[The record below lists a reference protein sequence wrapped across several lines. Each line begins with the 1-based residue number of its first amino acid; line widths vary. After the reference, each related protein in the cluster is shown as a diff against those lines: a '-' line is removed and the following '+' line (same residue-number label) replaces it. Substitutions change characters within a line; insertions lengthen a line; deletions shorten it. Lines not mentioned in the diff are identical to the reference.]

1 MATLRSHQLQGD
13 ARLEA
18 CANRDDAHVTPGS
31 SGPHVRKIQDALNR
45 VDDAGIGSDEY
56 GASKY
61 GPATTLAVTAF
72 KSSRRIL
79 NHSGQI
85 DPIVGVKTIR
95 ALDQALLD
103 LGRGLE
109 NALDTTP
116 YVDVIVNF
124 VGGSP
129 RNGPSDAIAR
139 LRKPAGYDARG
150 RRLLGLGVG
159 ADVSLPSPVQSTLYA
174 IQGLRRIASIGL
186 LCIRGSSLGGRYALE
201 LAEMLTTQ
209 GVPIRFVSLQ
219 DAAFST
225 ADAVNLPERTPEGK
239 ITNLPMFRGGNV
251 RAGTKVS
258 HFQRIGNKAERSY
271 SQGHWIWASDLN
283 GEIHGEVRGFT
294 PREWTVPDD
303 YHRQSA
309 MDAHSYCCGQAEIA
323 DAEAISGLLALE
335 CQ

>member
-31 SGPHVRKIQDALNR
+31 SGPHVRKIQDALKR

-61 GPATTLAVTAF
+61 GAATTLAVTAF

-85 DPIVGVKTIR
+85 DPIVGIKTIR

-109 NALDTTP
+109 NAVDTTP

-124 VGGSP
+124 VGGRTGDSP
-129 RNGPSDAIAR
+129 ADALAR
-139 LRKPAGYDARG
+139 LRKPASYDARG
-150 RRLLGLGVG
+150 RKLFGMGIGANVGL
-159 ADVSLPSPVQSTLYA
+159 PNPVQSTLYA
-174 IQGLRRIASIGL
+174 IQRLRRLAPIGL
-186 LCIRGSSLGGRYALE
+186 LCIRGSSLGGLYALE
-201 LAEMLTTQ
+201 LAEMLTAQ

-219 DAAFST
+219 DAAFSSV
-225 ADAVNLPERTPEGK
+225 DAFNLPERTPEGK
-239 ITNLPMFRGGNV
+239 ITNVPMFRGGNV
-251 RAGTKVS
+251 RAGTKIS
-258 HFQRIGNKAERSY
+258 HFQRIGNKAERSFR
-271 SQGHWIWASDLN
+271 QGHWIWASDLN
-283 GEIHGEVRGFT
+283 GEIHGEVRGFE
-294 PREWTVPDD
+294 PREWIPTD
-303 YHRQSA
+303 YHKDSA
-309 MDAHSYCCGQAEIA
+309 KDAHSYCCGQADIE
-323 DAEAISGLLALE
+323 DSNTISGLLDQE